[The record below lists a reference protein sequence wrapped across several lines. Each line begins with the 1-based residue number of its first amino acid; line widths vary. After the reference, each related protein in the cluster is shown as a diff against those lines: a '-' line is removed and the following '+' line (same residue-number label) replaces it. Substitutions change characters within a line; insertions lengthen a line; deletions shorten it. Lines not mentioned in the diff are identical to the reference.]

1 MVNRSEFQEDLA
13 AIHRDMILLG
23 SMAEAAINK
32 AMQALHENNA
42 VLAHEV
48 IQGDDAID
56 NLEREITQECVRL
69 IARQQPRASDLRDIT
84 ANMKLVTD
92 LERIADHAED
102 IAGNTLAIIDSGLT
116 IQIPADFYMV
126 NDLVTHML
134 HEALDAYVSR
144 DLSLAYHVIRTRNRI
159 GFVGQ
164 GLSKLIVDTMLE
176 QPTSIPAL
184 VQLVLVANHLQ
195 RAADHTQNVAEWIVY
210 HLRGTYVSE
219 LDELPTEEELTKIK
233 PTAGQKDNASSP
245 SDKGDDGKASVSE

>member
-1 MVNRSEFQEDLA
+1 MVNRLEFQEDLS
-13 AIHRDMILLG
+13 AIHREMMRLG
-23 SMAEAAINK
+23 SMAESAINK
-32 AMQALHENNA
+32 AMQALRENNA

-56 NLEREITQECVRL
+56 TLEREITQECVRL

-102 IAGNTLAIIDSGLT
+102 IASNTLAIIDSGMS
-116 IQIPADFYMV
+116 IHVPDDFYMV

-144 DLSLAYHVIRTRNRI
+144 DLALAYHVIRTRNRI

-164 GLSKLIVDTMLE
+164 GLSKLIVETMQDE
-176 QPTSIPAL
+176 PRSIPAL
-184 VQLVLVANHLQ
+184 VQLILVANHLQ

-219 LDELPTEEELTKIK
+219 LEELPGEDETVMYEDSALLSALETENEE
-233 PTAGQKDNASSP
+233 
-245 SDKGDDGKASVSE
+245 

>member
-1 MVNRSEFQEDLA
+1 MVNRLEFQEDLS
-13 AIHRDMILLG
+13 AIHRDMIRLG
-23 SMAEAAINK
+23 SMAETAINK
-32 AMQALHENNA
+32 AMQALRESNA

-56 NLEREITQECVRL
+56 TLEREITQECVRL

-92 LERIADHAED
+92 LERIADHAEE
-102 IAGNTLAIIDSGLT
+102 IANSTLAIIDSGLT
-116 IQIPADFYMV
+116 IQIPADFHMV
-126 NDLVTHML
+126 NDLVTRML

-144 DLSLAYHVIRTRNRI
+144 DLALAYHVIRTRDRI

-164 GLSKLIVDTMLE
+164 GLLKLIVKTMQEE
-176 QPTSIPAL
+176 QGSIPAL
-184 VQLVLVANHLQ
+184 VQLILVTNHLQ

-219 LDELPTEEELTKIK
+219 LKDLPDEDLSDTRMPSVEQVNE
-233 PTAGQKDNASSP
+233 SP
-245 SDKGDDGKASVSE
+245 SSSDMDGEG

>member
-1 MVNRSEFQEDLA
+1 MVNRQEFQEDLSK
-13 AIHRDMILLG
+13 IHRDMIRLG
-23 SMAEAAINK
+23 SMAEMAINK
-32 AMQALHENNA
+32 AMQALRENNA

-69 IARQQPRASDLRDIT
+69 IARQQPRAGDLRDIT

-102 IAGNTLAIIDSGLT
+102 IAASTLAIIDSGLA
-116 IQIPADFYMV
+116 IRIPDDFHMV
-126 NDLVTHML
+126 NDLVTRML

-144 DLSLAYHVIRTRNRI
+144 DLALAYHVIRMRNRI

-164 GLSKLIVDTMLE
+164 GLSKLIVETMLE
-176 QPTSIPAL
+176 EQDSIPAL

-195 RAADHTQNVAEWIVY
+195 RAADHAQNVAEWIVY
-210 HLRGTYVSE
+210 HLRGILVSE
-219 LDELPTEEELTKIK
+219 LPEILEEGELDKFNAAAHQNDDVSLSGVE
-233 PTAGQKDNASSP
+233 DNN
-245 SDKGDDGKASVSE
+245 